1 VGVVHEGDG
10 LGAVDEGDGLGVVDE
25 GCGVGVA
32 DDGCGVGV
40 ADDGCGVGVADE
52 ADGEGRDDV
61 QVTVIG
67 IDLDVDAGL
76 VTSRVSVPEYVSDAA
91 VTESLTLTV

>member
-1 VGVVHEGDG
+1 VGVAVEGFGLGVVVEGFGLGVGDDEDG
-10 LGAVDEGDGLGVVDE
+10 LGVADEGDGEGV
-25 GCGVGVA
+25 
-32 DDGCGVGV
+32 DDL
-40 ADDGCGVGVADE
+40 
-52 ADGEGRDDV
+52 

-76 VTSRVSVPEYVSDAA
+76 VTSRVSVPAYMSDAA

>member
-10 LGAVDEGDGLGVVDE
+10 LGAVDEGDGLGAVDE
-25 GCGVGVA
+25 GDGLGAVDEGDGLGAVDEGDGLGA
-32 DDGCGVGV
+32 VDEGDDEGG
-40 ADDGCGVGVADE
+40 DDL
-52 ADGEGRDDV
+52 

-67 IDLDVDAGL
+67 IVLDVDAGL
-76 VTSRVSVPEYVSDAA
+76 VTSRVSVAEYVSDAA